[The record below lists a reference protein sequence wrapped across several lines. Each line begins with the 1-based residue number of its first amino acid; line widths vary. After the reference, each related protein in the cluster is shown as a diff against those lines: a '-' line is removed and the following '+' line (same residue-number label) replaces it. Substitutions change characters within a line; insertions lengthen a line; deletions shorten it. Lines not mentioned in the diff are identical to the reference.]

1 MRSLRVYSTLALLT
15 GGAAGSCTID
25 RSPDSDPL
33 ISIEDG
39 VEVATPPAIPAPF
52 DPRYE
57 WEFRALREI
66 PAGGPGPGHDPLVFN
81 PARALPLRNGTLL
94 VHDPQ
99 ADAPLVIL
107 DPTQRSA
114 LYRFGRNGQGPGELS
129 PLVDL
134 SENPDGSLRV
144 LARANRQVLTYG
156 PDGTYLGSERL
167 EFEEYP
173 FKSLPAPDTEGHF
186 VEVGTRGPGA
196 WVRRVARVELDPP
209 RLLPGVELAEPA
221 PGARGTGIQ
230 YGRALWSVVGE
241 HLVTMR
247 SENPTVTVH
256 DLSGNLVREIRLPLS
271 RRTLSESDIQEQISL
286 HGPIAR
292 SLEPG
297 PAALTNELYA
307 ASDSVFGMLMSA
319 LWRAAEDPRSFPDEL
334 WWRLFSLHG
343 RYIGMVRVPED
354 VNWLWQGS
362 DRFWAFSVT
371 ADGEPVIQEL
381 MLRRKMV
388 E

>member
-1 MRSLRVYSTLALLT
+1 MRPLRSTTSSHPRLTRPWRRTASSSGSTSAPRAPSVGGRRRSRWTGPRSLSSFARRWRAAYPRSVTKQASRSPTRAGQTEVRHMRSLRVYSTLALLT

-196 WVRRVARVELDPP
+196 WVR
-209 RLLPGVELAEPA
+209 
-221 PGARGTGIQ
+221 
-230 YGRALWSVVGE
+230 
-241 HLVTMR
+241 
-247 SENPTVTVH
+247 
-256 DLSGNLVREIRLPLS
+256 
-271 RRTLSESDIQEQISL
+271 
-286 HGPIAR
+286 
-292 SLEPG
+292 
-297 PAALTNELYA
+297 
-307 ASDSVFGMLMSA
+307 
-319 LWRAAEDPRSFPDEL
+319 
-334 WWRLFSLHG
+334 
-343 RYIGMVRVPED
+343 
-354 VNWLWQGS
+354 
-362 DRFWAFSVT
+362 
-371 ADGEPVIQEL
+371 
-381 MLRRKMV
+381 
-388 E
+388 